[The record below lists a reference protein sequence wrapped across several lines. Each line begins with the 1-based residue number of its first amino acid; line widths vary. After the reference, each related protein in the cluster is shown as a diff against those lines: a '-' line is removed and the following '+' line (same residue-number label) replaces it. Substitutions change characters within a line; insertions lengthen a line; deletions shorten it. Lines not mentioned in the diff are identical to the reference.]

1 MYQTGLRLLNG
12 RCTGDLTGNFT
23 CHNYRGSSVVDYCS
37 ISWSLLSKIIFFTE
51 HNFLP
56 EYSDDSQI
64 SAMFQVNCSIA
75 ENIDNEQPIPKRYR
89 CDENSS
95 YLFQEALSSFEFQ
108 SKINLINETDYENKI
123 ENLVNDLNSLWCC
136 RYCSH

>member
-1 MYQTGLRLLNG
+1 MHR
-12 RCTGDLTGNFT
+12 RSD
-23 CHNYRGSSVVDYCS
+23 RGSSVVDYCS
-37 ISWSLLSKIIFFTE
+37 ISESLLSKIIFFTE
-51 HNFLP
+51 HKFLP
-56 EYSDDSQI
+56 EYSEI

-75 ENIDNEQPIPKRYR
+75 ENLDNVQPIPKRYR
-89 CDENSS
+89 WDENSS

-123 ENLVNDLNSLWCC
+123 ENLVNDLNSVICWGC